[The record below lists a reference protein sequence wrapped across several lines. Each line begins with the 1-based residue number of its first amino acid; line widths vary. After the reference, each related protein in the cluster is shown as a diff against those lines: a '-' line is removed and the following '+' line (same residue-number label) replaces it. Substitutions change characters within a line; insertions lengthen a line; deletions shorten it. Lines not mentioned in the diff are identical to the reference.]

1 LSIPNT
7 TPRDLSPDP
16 ASKTPRLLLF
26 AATTGY
32 QIRVFAAA
40 ARRLDIRLTLATD
53 RCHVLEDPWGDRAIP
68 VRFEDIPAS
77 LEALRG
83 RRFDAIAAVGDRPAV
98 LAAEAAQVLGVPF
111 HPPSAVRAC
120 HDKHLARRLFQAAG
134 LPVPQFS
141 RIALQ
146 EPPHAAAHRACY
158 PCVLKPLGLSA
169 SRGVIRANNPDEFV
183 AAFHRIKALLEQ
195 SPDIRAARE
204 EHDQFLQVESYIPGR
219 EFAVEGI
226 VTRGAPRILA
236 VFDKPDPLEGPF
248 FEETIYVTP
257 SREPEAAQQAIRD
270 TVERAVRAL
279 GLHHGP
285 FHAELRANRN
295 GVWMLEVA
303 ARPIG
308 GLCSKAL
315 RFGGG
320 VPLEELIL
328 RHATGEDVSTLR
340 LADASSGVMMI
351 PIPRGGVY
359 QDVTG
364 IGESRSVA
372 GIEDVIVTAKV
383 GQALVPLPE
392 GATYLGF
399 IFARGNEPA
408 AVEQALRSAHA
419 KLNFRI
425 TTALP
430 TLKG

>member
-1 LSIPNT
+1 LTSQQP
-7 TPRDLSPDP
+7 P
-16 ASKTPRLLLF
+16 ATSHPARSRLLLF

-32 QIRVFAAA
+32 QIRVFAEA
-40 ARRLDIRLTLATD
+40 ARRLDIDLTLATD
-53 RCHVLEDPWGDRAIP
+53 RCHVLEDPWGDHAIA

-83 RRFDAIAAVGDRPAV
+83 RRFDAVAAVGDRPAV
-98 LAAEAAQVLGVPF
+98 LAAEAACALGIPF

-120 HDKHLARRLFQAAG
+120 HDKYLARQLFQAAG
-134 LPVPQFS
+134 LPVPQFFRVTLHES
-141 RIALQ
+141 
-146 EPPHAAAHRACY
+146 AAAVARRAPY

-183 AAFHRIKALLEQ
+183 AAFNRIKALLEK
-195 SPDIRAARE
+195 SPDIRSARE
-204 EHDQFLQVESYIPGR
+204 ERDQYLQVEAYIPGR
-219 EFAVEGI
+219 EFAVEGL
-226 VTRGAPRILA
+226 VTGGMPRVLA
-236 VFDKPDPLEGPF
+236 IFDKPDPLEGPF

-257 SREPEAAQQAIRD
+257 SREAAAVQQAIRE
-270 TVERAVRAL
+270 TVGKAVRAL

-285 FHAELRANRN
+285 FHAELRANDS

-315 RFGGG
+315 RFGSGM
-320 VPLEELIL
+320 PLEELIL

-340 LADASSGVMMI
+340 LADRASGVMMI

-359 QDVTG
+359 EGATG
-364 IGESRSVA
+364 VEEARAVA
-372 GIEDVIVTAKV
+372 GIEDVIITAKV
-383 GQALVPLPE
+383 GQTLVPLPE

-399 IFARGNEPA
+399 IFARGNEA
-408 AVEQALRSAHA
+408 AGVEQALRGAHA
-419 KLNFRI
+419 RVNFRI
-425 TTALP
+425 ATALP